1 MDFAE
6 KLKAE
11 RERLGL
17 TQAEAAAA
25 LGPKVSFE
33 AVSKWER
40 GLSTP
45 APNTQEGALAR
56 LRALKPKKK

>member
-1 MDFAE
+1 MDFSE

-25 LGPKVSFE
+25 LDVSFE

-40 GLSTP
+40 SLSTP
-45 APNTQEGALAR
+45 SVITQEGAIAR
-56 LRALKPKKK
+56 LRALKPREK